1 MQNSP
6 ASTASPVEV
15 REVTVTVNTKPVTVE
30 GPRTTGLAVKQAAVE
45 QGVQIG
51 LDFVLTMEL
60 GGGQTRTV
68 GDDDVITVNP
78 QSSFIANAGDDNS

>member
-1 MQNSP
+1 MESP
-6 ASTASPVEV
+6 TTSTAPPVEV
-15 REVTVTVNTKPVTVE
+15 VEVTVTVNTKPVNVE
-30 GPRTTGLAVKQAAVE
+30 GPRTTGLAVKQAAVD

-60 GGGQTRTV
+60 GGGRTRTV